1 MKNIHE
7 IMREFGI
14 EIPTDKQADFNKAV
28 AENYKTIAEHD
39 KKIGKIE
46 AERDAQKERADTAE
60 ETLKGFEGIDPAQIQ
75 NQLDDYKQRAEK
87 AEKDYADK
95 LYARDFDDALK
106 AAMGEYEFSSTA
118 AKSAIMD
125 EVRREGLKLKDGKIM
140 GLDDVMKTIKARDE
154 SAFVNKSLADKQ
166 AHFTASAK
174 STPHVGSAKT
184 YEEIAKIKDRSD
196 RMKEWEKY
204 LISKQKGE

>member
-87 AEKDYADK
+87 AEQDYADK

-106 AAMGEYEFSSTA
+106 EAMEEYEFSSTA

-154 SAFVNKSLADKQ
+154 SAFVDKSLADKQ
-166 AHFTASAK
+166 ARFTA
-174 STPHVGSAKT
+174 HVKGNANIGKKT
-184 YEEIAKIKDRSD
+184 YAEMSLDE
-196 RMKEWEKY
+196 RMALKASNPDLYNTMK
-204 LISKQKGE
+204 KGV